1 MKTYLLNALIGL
13 DQFANALFGPLFN
26 LAFGVPKGASRFGY
40 PDETIS
46 SVLGKLQANQ
56 QGNAA
61 ARLLMRILNRIDK
74 NHCAKSVEADEGN

>member
-1 MKTYLLNALIGL
+1 MKTWLLNTLIGL
-13 DQFANALFGPLFN
+13 DQLANALFGPLFN

-61 ARLLMRILNRIDK
+61 ARFLMRFLNRIDK

>member
-1 MKTYLLNALIGL
+1 MKTYTFNLLIAI
-13 DQFANALFGPLFN
+13 DQFTNVLFGPLFN

-61 ARLLMRILNRIDK
+61 ARLLMRLLHWLDK